1 MSFNRLQSGFTLIEM
16 LVSLAL
22 FTIVGTISVGVLL
35 VLVNGNGR
43 VVNEQVVTNS
53 LTYALDS
60 MSREIRTGSE
70 YYCAT
75 ANTARGITSA
85 TLVQD
90 CVTGNTGLSFREA
103 GKSITGGNTNSRI
116 SYYFQNGM
124 LYRRV
129 GLGTEESLL
138 NNDVVVNDVQFF
150 VSGAEPLTQNNTNKV
165 QPTVTIVV
173 TGAAASDPSRTFTV
187 QTTITQRPLDI

>member
-1 MSFNRLQSGFTLIEM
+1 MSRHRHQHGFTLIEM

-75 ANTARGITSA
+75 ANTARGITSSSSV
-85 TLVQD
+85 LD
-90 CVTGNTGLSFREA
+90 CSTGNTGLSFREA
-103 GKSITGGNTNSRI
+103 GESITGGNTNSRI
-116 SYYFQNGM
+116 SYYFLNGM

-129 GLGTEESLL
+129 GLGTEEPLL

-150 VSGAEPLTQNNTNKV
+150 VSGTEPLTQNNTNRV

-173 TGAAASDPSRTFTV
+173 TGAAASEPTRTFTV